1 MKLSPDQKAGLLITA
16 IVHLAV
22 IIVFL
27 AVQIGYQVKKEN
39 SFVLDFTQQEEKE
52 KAEKKAAL
60 QQSALE
66 KLEEMIAA
74 ARDGAPVRSIAVDR
88 STLKDDRGTDADK
101 LYEEAERLAKEL
113 KDGQT
118 RPADDPE
125 EVAVSRP
132 TKEEKK
138 PVKAYTGPT
147 VLSWSLEG
155 RRASRL
161 PIPAYKCIGAGQV
174 MVQIVVNNQGNVI
187 DARID
192 PASSSADRCLQSYAL
207 QAARLSRFS
216 VSQTAPPRQSGNII
230 YAFIAQ

>member
-74 ARDGAPVRSIAVDR
+74 ARGGAPVRSIAVDR
-88 STLKDDRGTDADK
+88 STLT
-101 LYEEAERLAKEL
+101 
-113 KDGQT
+113 DGQSKA
-118 RPADDPE
+118 ADDPDD
-125 EVAVSRP
+125 VSISKPR
-132 TKEEKK
+132 KEENK

-174 MVQIVVNNQGNVI
+174 RVLIVVNNQGNVI

-192 PASSSADRCLQSYAL
+192 PGSSSADRCLQSYAL

-216 VSQTAPPRQSGNII
+216 VSETAPARQSGNII

>member
-74 ARDGAPVRSIAVDR
+74 AQGGTPLRSIAVDR
-88 STLKDDRGTDADK
+88 STLKDDRGTDAER
-101 LYEEAERLAKEL
+101 LYEEAERLALEL
-113 KDGQT
+113 KNGQSQA
-118 RPADDPE
+118 ADDPDD
-125 EVAVSRP
+125 VSISKPR
-132 TKEEKK
+132 KEENK

-161 PIPAYKCIGAGQV
+161 PIPAYKCIGAGEV
-174 MVQIVVNNQGNVI
+174 RVLIVVNNKGNVI

-192 PASSSADRCLQSYAL
+192 PGSSSADRCLQSYAL

-216 VSQTAPPRQSGNII
+216 VSETAPARQSGNII

>member
-66 KLEEMIAA
+66 KLEAMIAA
-74 ARDGAPVRSIAVDR
+74 AQGGTPLRSIAVDR
-88 STLKDDRGTDADK
+88 
-101 LYEEAERLAKEL
+101 EEAERLAQEL
-113 KDGQT
+113 KNGQSQA
-118 RPADDPE
+118 ADDPDD
-125 EVAVSRP
+125 VAISKPR
-132 TKEEKK
+132 KEEKK

-174 MVQIVVNNQGNVI
+174 RVLIVVNNKGNVI

-192 PASSSADRCLQSYAL
+192 PGSSSADRCLQSYAL

-216 VSQTAPPRQSGNII
+216 VSETAPARQSGNII